1 MEAAMKLARQ
11 YYLEKTPAEPN
22 RMRFIARKDSYHGTT
37 LGSLSMSG
45 HVTRRAKFEPMLL
58 SCVSRVSR
66 CFPFR
71 DKPEH
76 ETDPQYVARL
86 ADELDQEFQRVG
98 ADTVCAFVAE
108 PIVGAVYDKP
118 IQLKRRVSDTSI
130 GSRLCSFCSGLSE
143 SNEGGL
149 RKVWRTLH
157 TG

>member
-11 YYLEKTPAEPN
+11 YYLEKAPPEPN
-22 RMRFIARKDSYHGTT
+22 RMRFIARQHSYHGTT
-37 LGSLSMSG
+37 LGSLSMGG

-71 DKPEH
+71 DKPET
-76 ETDPQYVARL
+76 ETDSQYVARL
-86 ADELDQEFQRVG
+86 ADELDQEFERVG
-98 ADTVCAFVAE
+98 AETVCAFVAE
-108 PIVGAVYDKP
+108 PIVGAVYDRP
-118 IQLKRRVSDTSI
+118 IQLTRRVSNMLI
-130 GSRLCSFCSGLSE
+130 GSRLCPFCPGISE
-143 SNEGGL
+143 SNEGSL